1 MSSVNKDTAPAT
13 KKPTPPPTDGKRPL
27 PKSPF
32 NPYDLIIVGVDD
44 LAPYGISADAKAD
57 PENGISA
64 AQAERRRK
72 LYVQLFDERAMLPMP
87 EEKIAVAREFG
98 IQAPVHFIVFEGN
111 LFLVDGRQ
119 RIKAARAVWSEQEEA
134 QVLPEQ
140 RISVPGLSYK
150 GDIDTL
156 FAASRVLNV
165 HTEESPMMRARSMSR
180 LLMEEVKDGD
190 KVRKRSTQEVAVIF
204 GVSDQTVR
212 NSLKLFESSD
222 TVKQA
227 LVDLKQPTIGLLIA
241 DLPEDKQ
248 AQVLAE
254 LKADQRGGAKVTVD
268 RARRKVAE
276 ARGKSVN
283 SPKDKVDT
291 IQRSLQKLADK
302 ALEVSCT
309 DCKTAA
315 EHQAALQLLL
325 TTLDSI
331 ARAAF
336 GGGKMAFP
344 TPIGKQKPGYT
355 LDVIAKTGD

>member
-1 MSSVNKDTAPAT
+1 MTSTT
-13 KKPTPPPTDGKRPL
+13 KESTQKPQGLVPPTDGKRSA

-44 LAPYGISADAKAD
+44 LAPFGVAADSKAD
-57 PENGISA
+57 PDRGVTA

-72 LYVQLFDERAMLPMP
+72 LYTQLFDERAMLPMP

-98 IQAPVHFIVFEGN
+98 IQAPVHYIVFEGN
-111 LFLVDGRQ
+111 AYLVDGRQ
-119 RIKAARAVWSEQEEA
+119 RVKAARAVWSEQEDA

-140 RISVPGLSYK
+140 RITVPGIPYK
-150 GDIDTL
+150 GDIETL

-165 HTEESPMMRARSMSR
+165 HTEETPMMRARSMSR

-190 KVRKRSTQEVAVIF
+190 KTRKRTTQEVAVIY

-222 TVKQA
+222 TVKKA

-241 DLPEDKQ
+241 DLPEEQ
-248 AQVLAE
+248 QVKVLDE

-268 RARRKVAE
+268 RARVKVQA
-276 ARGKSVN
+276 AKGKVVN
-283 SPKDKVDT
+283 SPKDKVET
-291 IQRSLQKLADK
+291 IQREIQKLADK
-302 ALEVSCT
+302 AMEAACT
-309 DCKTAA
+309 NCKDLA
-315 EHQAALQLLL
+315 EHKQANVLLL
-325 TTLDSI
+325 KALDAI

-336 GGGKMAFP
+336 GGGKIAFP
-344 TPIGKQKPGYT
+344 TPIKDQKPGYT